1 MATKDTGGGQQ
12 RANRSSE
19 EVEEAEVEANEAS
32 DLKERKAK
40 LDDDVDAVL
49 DDIDEILESDAESFV
64 RSYVQKG
71 GE

>member
-19 EVEEAEVEANEAS
+19 EVEETEVETTEAS

-64 RSYVQKG
+64 RSYIQKG

>member
-19 EVEEAEVEANEAS
+19 EVEETEVEANEAS

>member
-19 EVEEAEVEANEAS
+19 EVEENEVEENEAS

>member
-19 EVEEAEVEANEAS
+19 EVEETEVETNEAS

>member
-19 EVEEAEVEANEAS
+19 EVEETEVETTEAS

-64 RSYVQKG
+64 RAYVQKG
-71 GE
+71 GQ

>member
-19 EVEEAEVEANEAS
+19 EVEETEAEANEAS

-71 GE
+71 GQ

>member
-19 EVEEAEVEANEAS
+19 EVEEVEVEANDTS

-71 GE
+71 GQ

>member
-1 MATKDTGGGQQ
+1 MATKDTDGGQQ

-19 EVEEAEVEANEAS
+19 EVEEDQVEANEAS

-71 GE
+71 GQ

>member
-1 MATKDTGGGQQ
+1 MATKDTDGGQQ

-19 EVEEAEVEANEAS
+19 EVEEDQVETTEAS

-40 LDDDVDAVL
+40 LDEDVDSVL

-71 GE
+71 GQ

>member
-19 EVEEAEVEANEAS
+19 EVEETEVEANEAS

-71 GE
+71 GQ

>member
-19 EVEEAEVEANEAS
+19 EVEETEASEAS

-71 GE
+71 GQ

>member
-19 EVEEAEVEANEAS
+19 EVEEAEVETNEAS